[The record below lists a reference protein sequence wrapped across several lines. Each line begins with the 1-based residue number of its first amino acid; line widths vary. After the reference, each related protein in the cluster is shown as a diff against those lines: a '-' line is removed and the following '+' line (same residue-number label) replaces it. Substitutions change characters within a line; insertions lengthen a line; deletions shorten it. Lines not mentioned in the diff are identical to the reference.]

1 MGIYRLVMKKNSDNF
16 RSSSIRDIMK
26 KLAQHS
32 INLIIFEPGL
42 NQSRFDGFEVFTNFE
57 DFESKSDI
65 ILANRLDDKIK
76 KYNKK
81 IFSRDIFST
90 DE

>member
-1 MGIYRLVMKKNSDNF
+1 
-16 RSSSIRDIMK
+16 MK
-26 KLAQHS
+26 KLVQHS

-65 ILANRLDDKIK
+65 ILANRLNNQLKSVSDKV
-76 KYNKK
+76 
-81 IFSRDIFST
+81 FTRDIFNK
-90 DE
+90 D